1 MKKKRISLL
10 RGIAVCVNAAAAAV
24 LAVGF
29 VAGMRAG
36 YGSET
41 WKEILGG
48 KNYVETAEFQEQAAS
63 SVYDALEAAVRD
75 SRMEKDGQY
84 DPQRIIRLRDYLDN
98 GTIYDEMP
106 EKEKGNGI
114 CYRLGDLYQWSLKG
128 TSYSDDVLNESYKP
142 LFYGS
147 IQEYCNECD
156 EEYKAVVDQLVKSM
170 KQIQRE
176 VALYQEQQKNWSAQ
190 ATNVRY
196 LLWDLG
202 NGNVYT
208 NVDSLQS
215 ENSQDTFAA
224 YFKSLGSYYIY
235 DSRTISVAQQNV
247 GDYYSYNTHDLL
259 EGWTIHL
266 AGEYLVYVGID
277 TTFPATD
284 VLSAAAQKY
293 QEADQNLQPYILPM
307 VAAAVLLVVTAIWIL
322 VLLLRFLWNMA
333 LVILNH
339 AGIVMRVSIC
349 FVSYLLLQTLLWVLS
364 GKGVL
369 SVAMLA
375 GVNLVVLALLVTDGM
390 QRQKLLNA
398 IQEINSEEG
407 NTRISESGLFAINRQ
422 MAAAVNDLGDGLRHA
437 LQEQMKSERMKADL
451 ITNVSHDLKTPL
463 TSIINYVDL
472 LKREE
477 LHNEKAN
484 EYLEVLDQKS
494 QRLKQLTEDL
504 VEASRASSGNV
515 VLDIRRIDVKELL
528 MQTSGEFVERFE
540 ARGLQLVE
548 NFPQNP
554 QYVDADGRRLWRII
568 ENLFRN
574 VEKYAM
580 PHTRVYLD
588 LINDGDLVAF
598 SLKNISENPL
608 NISPEELTE
617 RFTRGDESRSTEGS
631 GLGLSIAKDLTE
643 IQKGT
648 FEIYLDGD
656 LFKVTV
662 SFPTA
667 SETAES

>member
-1 MKKKRISLL
+1 MKKKHISLL

-259 EGWTIHL
+259 EGWNIHL

-349 FVSYLLLQTLLWVLS
+349 FVSYLLLQILLWVLS

-375 GVNLVVLALLVTDGM
+375 GVNLVVLAVLVTDGM
-390 QRQKLLNA
+390 QRQKLLTA

-588 LINDGDLVAF
+588 LINDGKRVAF

-662 SFPTA
+662 SFPIA

>member
-1 MKKKRISLL
+1 MKKKHISLL
-10 RGIAVCVNAAAAAV
+10 RGIVVCVNAAAAAV

-29 VAGMRAG
+29 IAGMRAG

-259 EGWTIHL
+259 EGWNIHL

-349 FVSYLLLQTLLWVLS
+349 FVSYLFLQILLWVLS

-375 GVNLVVLALLVTDGM
+375 GVNLVVLAVLVTDGM
-390 QRQKLLNA
+390 QRQKLLTA

-588 LINDGDLVAF
+588 LINDGDRVAF

-643 IQKGT
+643 IQQGT

-662 SFPTA
+662 SFPIA

>member
-259 EGWTIHL
+259 EGWNIHL

-349 FVSYLLLQTLLWVLS
+349 FVSYLFLQILLWVLS

-548 NFPQNP
+548 KFPQNP

>member
-1 MKKKRISLL
+1 MKKKHISLL
-10 RGIAVCVNAAAAAV
+10 RGIVVCVNAAAAAV

-41 WKEILGG
+41 WKEILEG

-259 EGWTIHL
+259 EGWNIHL

-284 VLSAAAQKY
+284 VLSAAAEKY

-322 VLLLRFLWNMA
+322 ILLLRFLWNMA

-349 FVSYLLLQTLLWVLS
+349 FVSYLFLQILLWVLS

-390 QRQKLLNA
+390 QRQKLLTA

-484 EYLEVLDQKS
+484 GYLEVLDQKS

-588 LINDGDLVAF
+588 LINDGDRVAF

-643 IQKGT
+643 IQQGT

-662 SFPTA
+662 SFPIA

>member
-1 MKKKRISLL
+1 MKKKHISLL

-259 EGWTIHL
+259 EGWNIHL

-349 FVSYLLLQTLLWVLS
+349 FVSYLLLQILLWVLS

-390 QRQKLLNA
+390 QRQKLLTA

-588 LINDGDLVAF
+588 LINDGDRVAF

-662 SFPTA
+662 SFPIA

>member
-259 EGWTIHL
+259 EGWNIHL

-284 VLSAAAQKY
+284 VLSAAAEKY

-349 FVSYLLLQTLLWVLS
+349 FVSYLLLQILLWVLS

-390 QRQKLLNA
+390 QRQKLLTA

-588 LINDGDLVAF
+588 LINDGDRVAF

-662 SFPTA
+662 SFPIA

>member
-1 MKKKRISLL
+1 MKKKHISLL

-259 EGWTIHL
+259 EGWNIHL

-349 FVSYLLLQTLLWVLS
+349 FVSYLFLQILLWVLS

-375 GVNLVVLALLVTDGM
+375 GVNLVVLAVLVTDGM
-390 QRQKLLNA
+390 QRQKLLTA

-588 LINDGDLVAF
+588 LINDGDRVAF

-662 SFPTA
+662 SFPIA

>member
-1 MKKKRISLL
+1 MKKKHISLL

-259 EGWTIHL
+259 EGWNIHL

-284 VLSAAAQKY
+284 VLSAAAEKY

-349 FVSYLLLQTLLWVLS
+349 FVSYLFLQILLWVLS

-375 GVNLVVLALLVTDGM
+375 GVNLVVLAVLVTDGM
-390 QRQKLLNA
+390 QRQKLLTA

-407 NTRISESGLFAINRQ
+407 NMRISESGLFAINRQ

-580 PHTRVYLD
+580 PYTRVYLD
-588 LINDGDLVAF
+588 LINDGDRVAF

-662 SFPTA
+662 SFPIA